1 MTWQP
6 NKFST
11 EERFEVAYEILNE
24 LLNKYK
30 KNLLSVAI
38 EGSTAKGMDGPESD
52 LELRVVINGR
62 ESSWEAFFYK
72 GMFVGISFSTLEKMK
87 LKARS
92 IDYEWPVKS
101 DSLFTCKVLYDSTNL
116 YEEIRNTAKEAEEQ
130 VDFNILI
137 KDALTDMYEH
147 VYKVFA
153 LKDTESILAAHESR
167 QVAYWA
173 VISVGLKNKHKYL
186 SSRTMY
192 KESFELE
199 CLPEQFEQKICG
211 LLSLNTDVQS
221 LKNNGGG
228 LWVSTL
234 NWIKNFNINLE
245 KTNLSFL

>member
-1 MTWQP
+1 
-6 NKFST
+6 
-11 EERFEVAYEILNE
+11 
-24 LLNKYK
+24 
-30 KNLLSVAI
+30 
-38 EGSTAKGMDGPESD
+38 
-52 LELRVVINGR
+52 
-62 ESSWEAFFYK
+62 
-72 GMFVGISFSTLEKMK
+72 
-87 LKARS
+87 
-92 IDYEWPVKS
+92 
-101 DSLFTCKVLYDSTNL
+101 
-116 YEEIRNTAKEAEEQ
+116 
-130 VDFNILI
+130 
-137 KDALTDMYEH
+137 MYEH

-153 LKDTESILAAHESR
+153 LKDTDSILAAHESR

-221 LKNNGGG
+221 LKNNVGG
-228 LWVSTL
+228 LWVSSL

>member
-24 LLNKYK
+24 LLSKYK
-30 KNLLSVAI
+30 KNLLTVAI
-38 EGSTAKGMDGPESD
+38 EGSTAKGMDGLESD

-72 GMFVGISFSTLEKMK
+72 GMFVGISFSTLKKMK
-87 LKARS
+87 TKARS

-116 YEEIRNTAKEAEEQ
+116 YEKIRNIAKKAEEQ

-147 VYKVFA
+147 VYKIFA
-153 LKDTESILAAHESR
+153 IKDTESILAAHESR
-167 QVAYWA
+167 QVAYW
-173 VISVGLKNKHKYL
+173 VVMSVGLKNKHRYI

-199 CLPEQFEQKICG
+199 CLPEEFEQKIRG
-211 LLSLNTDVQS
+211 LLSLNTDVQN
-221 LKNNGGG
+221 LKNNVGG
-228 LWVSTL
+228 LWVSIL
-234 NWIKNFNINLE
+234 NWIENININLE
-245 KTNLSFL
+245 KTELSFL